1 MSLINDSKM
10 GIKAEM
16 WELIDEL
23 KPDEEETKMTMTMK
37 EHMEMMDRIRQGKNA
52 ELSKIK
58 TVKINGGINGK
69 SKKHEK

>member
-1 MSLINDSKM
+1 
-10 GIKAEM
+10 
-16 WELIDEL
+16 
-23 KPDEEETKMTMTMK
+23 MTMTMK

-58 TVKINGGINGK
+58 TVKINGGINGE